1 MATEPTQSELTHS
14 RDWVDT
20 SFAGQLGFDSLQ
32 SCGWS
37 NRTARR
43 VINMDRS
50 QLIKGLERI
59 VGERYVLVEREDVI
73 VYEQDGSIFQVT
85 PEIVVLPGDAE
96 EVAAVIK
103 AAEAANVPIV
113 PRGSG
118 TGLAGG
124 AVPAE
129 GGIILSLARLNR
141 ILRIDLPNRVA
152 VVEPGVINV
161 DVSKA
166 VAQDGFFYAPDPSS
180 QAACSIGGNV
190 ANNSGGPHTLAYGV
204 TTNHVLGLEVVLD
217 GGRIVRLG
225 GEVPDTPGYDLCGA
239 FVGSEGTLGIVTKA
253 ILRLLRTRESVRTA
267 LAVFD
272 AMDNATQTVVDITAA
287 GIIPAALEIMDRTTI
302 EAVERGAPVGLPRD
316 AEAVLI
322 VEVEGL
328 REDAEQAI
336 ERARA
341 ICGRNGAREVTLAA
355 DEAERQRL
363 WKGRKGAFGAMGVLA
378 PNYYVQDGVVPRSQ
392 LPEMMRRI
400 AAISKEFN
408 LRIANVFHAGDGN
421 LHPNILFDMRSAGEL
436 DRVIAA
442 GAATLRACVELGG
455 SITGEHGVG
464 LEKKAY
470 IGLLFSEADLEAMAR
485 VRRAFDP
492 ELRFNPAK
500 LFPTPARCGE
510 IRLEPSRIPAGLWI

>member
-1 MATEPTQSELTHS
+1 MN
-14 RDWVDT
+14 RD
-20 SFAGQLGFDSLQ
+20 
-32 SCGWS
+32 
-37 NRTARR
+37 
-43 VINMDRS
+43 
-50 QLIKGLERI
+50 QLINSLKEI
-59 VGERYVLVEREDVI
+59 VGAAYVLVEKEDVI
-73 VYEQDGSIFQVT
+73 VYEQDGSIFQVM
-85 PEIVVLPGDAE
+85 PEVVVLPANVE
-96 EVAAVIK
+96 QVSALVKVAK
-103 AAEAANVPIV
+103 EANVPIV

-129 GGIILSLARLNR
+129 GGIIVSLARLNR
-141 ILRIDLPNRVA
+141 ILRVDLANRIA

-161 DVSKA
+161 EVTKA
-166 VAQDGFFYAPDPSS
+166 VAKDNLFYAPDPSS

-217 GGRIVRLG
+217 DGTIVWLG
-225 GEVPDTPGYDLCGA
+225 GEVPDMPGYDLCGV
-239 FVGSEGTLGIVTKA
+239 FVGSEGTMGIVTK
-253 ILRLLRTRESVRTA
+253 IIVRLMRARECVRTM
-267 LAVFD
+267 LAIFD
-272 AMDNATQTVVDITAA
+272 QMDAASQAVVDITGA

-328 REDAEQAI
+328 NEHAEQAI
-336 ERARA
+336 MRAREV
-341 ICGRNGAREVTLAA
+341 CERNGAREVKLAN

-363 WKGRKGAFGAMGVLA
+363 WKGRKGAFGAMGALA
-378 PNYYVQDGVVPRSQ
+378 PNYYVQDGVVPRSK

-400 AAISKEFN
+400 AEISKEFN

-421 LHPNILFDMRSAGEL
+421 LHPNILFDMRTPGEI
-436 DRVIAA
+436 DRVIEA
-442 GAATLRACVELGG
+442 GAATLRACIELGG

-470 IGLLFSEADLEAMAR
+470 IGLLFSEADLNAMAR

-492 ELRFNPAK
+492 ETRFNPAK
-500 LFPTPARCGE
+500 LFPSPATCGE
-510 IRLEPSRIPAGLWI
+510 IRLQPGQIPAGLWI